1 MKNAKTSLTFIVSGV
16 IVATLYLTAC
26 TPVQAPV
33 STSDQAITGV
43 AVVDVEK
50 GIVLPDQTV
59 IIADGLIQAVGPRAG
74 LSAPKRA
81 NVIDGRGLYLMPG
94 LVDAHVHYLEAPIFG
109 RVMIANGVLLVRDM
123 GMPNDYIL
131 KLRDELN
138 RGETLGPE
146 MVATGTVLDGDPPL
160 IPSISMGVKTPE
172 EGRAAVRQQAAAG
185 VDMLKVY
192 NLLDKDVFLAIVDEA
207 RKIGLK
213 VAGRPPGS
221 GLHRRCRGGGHAQ
234 QRALSRL

>member
-1 MKNAKTSLTFIVSGV
+1 M
-16 IVATLYLTAC
+16 ATLYLTAC

-33 STSDQAITGV
+33 SASDQAITGV
-43 AVVDVEK
+43 AVVDVAK

-59 IIADGLIQAVGPRAG
+59 IIAEGLIQAVGPRAG
-74 LSAPKRA
+74 LAAPKRA
-81 NVIDGRGLYLMPG
+81 KVIDGRGLYLMPG

-138 RGETLGPE
+138 RGDTLGPE

-160 IPSISMGVKTPE
+160 IPPISMGVKTPE

-221 GLHRRCRGGGHAQ
+221 DLHRRRRGGRHAQ
-234 QRALSRL
+234 QRALSWL